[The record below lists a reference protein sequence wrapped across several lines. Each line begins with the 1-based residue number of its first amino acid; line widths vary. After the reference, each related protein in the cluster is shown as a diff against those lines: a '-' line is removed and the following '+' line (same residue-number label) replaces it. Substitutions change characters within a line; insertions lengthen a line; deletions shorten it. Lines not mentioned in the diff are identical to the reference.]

1 MYSIFFI
8 ELLEL
13 QKYYFLI
20 NIICIQSF
28 KKTIGR

>member
-13 QKYYFLI
+13 QNYYFLI
-20 NIICIQSF
+20 NIFEYIF
-28 KKTIGR
+28 KKTIAC